1 MLRKLAEINHL
12 LNDRDLSDDDEKAEV
27 LIKKG

>member
-1 MLRKLAEINHL
+1 MLRKLAEIYHL